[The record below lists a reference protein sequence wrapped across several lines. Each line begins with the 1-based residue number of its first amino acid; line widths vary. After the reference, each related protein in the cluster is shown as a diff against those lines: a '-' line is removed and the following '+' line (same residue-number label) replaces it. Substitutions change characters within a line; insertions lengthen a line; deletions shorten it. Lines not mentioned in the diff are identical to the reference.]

1 MKNVWTDKYL
11 LNIDGIDHQHMKFF
25 ELCNEKENPDDAET
39 HQQLVAFI
47 DELEDYLKYHFSY
60 EESLL
65 LKAGYIDYE
74 KHVKQHAFFIQK
86 VEELKQELNYKNTL
100 LFGKIILFMKK
111 WFLSHIMESDGK
123 FKSVTL
129 DYLKNNPE

>member
-1 MKNVWTDKYL
+1 
-11 LNIDGIDHQHMKFF
+11 MKFF

-39 HQQLVAFI
+39 HQQLIAFI

-65 LKAGYIDYE
+65 LKVGYIDYE

-129 DYLKNNPE
+129 GYLKNNPE